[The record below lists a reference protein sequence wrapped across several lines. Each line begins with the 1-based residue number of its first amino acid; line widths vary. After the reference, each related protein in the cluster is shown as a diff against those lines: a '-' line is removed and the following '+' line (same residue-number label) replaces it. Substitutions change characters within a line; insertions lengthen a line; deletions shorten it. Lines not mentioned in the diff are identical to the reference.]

1 MFTAGELPNN
11 RFTFGAKVFLR
22 AKKHF
27 TVQEALERL
36 QRYCSFQE
44 RCHQEVERKLR
55 EMGMHGDAR
64 AHIIAKLI
72 SENFLNEERFSK
84 AFVRGKFSQKNW
96 GRLRIK
102 MELKARGLSDY
113 TIRSGLKEL
122 VEEEYRMRFREVAS
136 RAWDSFQPDS
146 EIQSKKKF
154 WNYLTYRGW
163 EPDLIQ
169 EFVRQ
174 SSGSSRKDGFV

>member
-1 MFTAGELPNN
+1 
-11 RFTFGAKVFLR
+11 LR

-36 QRYCSFQE
+36 QRYCSYQD

-55 EMGMHGDAR
+55 EMGMHSDAR
-64 AHIIAKLI
+64 AHIIAELI
-72 SENFLNEERFSK
+72 SDNFLNEERFSK
-84 AFVRGKFSQKNW
+84 AFSRGKFNQKHW
-96 GRLRIK
+96 GRIRIK

-113 TIRSGLKEL
+113 NIRSGLKEL
-122 VEEEYRMRFREVAS
+122 EEEEYRERFREVAS
-136 RAWDSFQPDS
+136 KAWESLNPDS
-146 EIQSKKKF
+146 GLQSKKKF

-163 EPDLIQ
+163 EPELIQ

-174 SSGSSRKDGFV
+174 SSGSTRTDGFV